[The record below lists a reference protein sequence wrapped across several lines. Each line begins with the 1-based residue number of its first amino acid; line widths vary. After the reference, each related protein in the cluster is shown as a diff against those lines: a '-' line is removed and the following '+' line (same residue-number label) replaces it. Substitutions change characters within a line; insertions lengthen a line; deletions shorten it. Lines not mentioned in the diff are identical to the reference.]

1 MFKQTLKVLL
11 ALMISVLLIGSNA
24 LAFHKDG
31 KSVSKKTD
39 WTGDSKEKK
48 IYENKFKKNYCAFDA
63 DAKKII
69 GKAKT
74 DDTTGEP
81 LLGDDNKPIF
91 EEDIYKVNVKG
102 YHSTE
107 SISIGGKSLFPF
119 DFGDVN
125 FDEHRIKLPIGD
137 KTTLKDLLN
146 YFCVQ
151 DISQERP
158 VSFKGS
164 YLKDLYEEIAKDNG
178 FVKADGSGDFKQKI
192 VPGDIYDKIAVEGL
206 LIKNPNA
213 VYYLP
218 GYYLDAYNK
227 HVTKKSKD
235 EKDAKKNAA
244 TKQGNE
250 AWISENAQNWID
262 KITTKI
268 NEYDIQIEK
277 SQSDLSK
284 VKSLLDEY
292 KSQFTKLLDQ
302 TDDLFEDVDDQ
313 KNAIVEK
320 RKDVRDLKKEALKEE
335 KLKEFDVKFS
345 KIEDLKFNKYN
356 NYTDVKGLKKSAEKA
371 KKKIKANKFI
381 GKKKFSKTIRGF
393 KISFGQSTIG
403 IIEKFENLEN
413 DDLGKQYK
421 IDNKKVADLNKKL
434 NEELDILLEYSNQ
447 LEELATLDNELRN
460 KFPWNLVII
469 GVLVLL
475 AVIGIAVYV
484 YFNNK
489 RLREIGDNADKQVG
503 SLKSDLEGKLKDTS
517 EQIRSVGRNAAR
529 AQQSEGTTEAE
540 PVAEI
545 AKTPE
550 EIIAAKYDE
559 LASEYKDALED
570 FSKVATFK
578 QKWNGLALSRKE
590 RQDGSKTILINSNQA
605 FEKSG
610 IWCVNFDE
618 KYFAFPGSTVKSNM
632 ATYMN
637 MEFMKAGID
646 FKGIF
651 SISEGSSYSTEP
663 AVLRRGGAGFIVERS
678 GKIIFPN

>member
-1 MFKQTLKVLL
+1 MLS
-11 ALMISVLLIGSNA
+11 ILLINFNA

-31 KSVSKKTD
+31 KSTSKKTD
-39 WTGDSKEKK
+39 WTGDLQEKK

-63 DAKKII
+63 DAKKIK
-69 GKAKT
+69 GKPKT
-74 DDTTGEP
+74 DDATGEP
-81 LLGDDNKPIF
+81 ILGENKKPIL
-91 EEDIYKVNVKG
+91 EQDTYEMDIEG

-119 DFGDVN
+119 GVNKN
-125 FDEHRIKLPIGD
+125 FDEHRFRLKLGD
-137 KTTLKDLLN
+137 KATLKDLLEH
-146 YFCVQ
+146 FCVQ
-151 DISQERP
+151 DISQKRP
-158 VSFKGS
+158 VSFRGS
-164 YLKDLYEEIAKDNG
+164 YLKDFYEEIAKDNG
-178 FVKADGSGDFKQKI
+178 LVKADGSGDFKQKI
-192 VPGDIYDKIAVEGL
+192 SSGDIYDKIGAEGL

-227 HVTKKSKD
+227 HVAKKSKN

-250 AWISENAQNWID
+250 AWISENAQNLID

-302 TDDLFEDVDDQ
+302 TDDVFEDVDDQ

-335 KLKEFDVKFS
+335 KLKELDTKVSKVK
-345 KIEDLKFNKYN
+345 DLKFNKYN
-356 NYTDVKGLKKSAEKA
+356 NYTDIKDLKESAERA
-371 KKKIKANKFI
+371 KKNVNANKFI
-381 GKKKFSKTIRGF
+381 GKKKFSETFFGIEV
-393 KISFGQSTIG
+393 SFGQSKIG

-413 DDLGKQYK
+413 DDLGEQYK
-421 IDNKKVADLNKKL
+421 IDNKKVADLNNKL

-447 LEELATLDNELRN
+447 LEELVALDNELRN

-469 GVLVLL
+469 GILVLL

-489 RLREIGDNADKQVG
+489 RLSEIRENADKQVG

-529 AQQSEGTTEAE
+529 AQQSGNASQEQVVDEK
-540 PVAEI
+540 P
-545 AKTPE
+545 KTPE
-550 EIIAAKYDE
+550 EIIAAKYDQ
-559 LASEYKDALED
+559 LVSEYEDALED
-570 FSKVATFK
+570 FSKVAAFK
-578 QKWNGLALSRKE
+578 QKWHGLALSRKE
-590 RQDGSKTILINSNQA
+590 RQEGTKTILINSNQA

-651 SISEGSSYSTEP
+651 SISEGSNYSTEP
-663 AVLRRGGAGFIVERS
+663 CVLKRGGAGFSVERV
-678 GKIIFPN
+678 GKIVFPN

>member
-1 MFKQTLKVLL
+1 MFNKFLKILITFIL
-11 ALMISVLLIGSNA
+11 SVLLISSNA

-31 KSVSKKTD
+31 KSTSKKTD
-39 WTGDSKEKK
+39 WTGDPQEKK
-48 IYENKFKKNYCAFDA
+48 IYQNKFKKNYCAFDA
-63 DAKKII
+63 DAKKIK

-74 DDTTGEP
+74 DDATGEP
-81 LLGDDNKPIF
+81 ILGDDNKPIF

-107 SISIGGKSLFPF
+107 SISIGGKSLFF
-119 DFGDVN
+119 FNQNKN
-125 FDEHRIKLPIGD
+125 FDEHRFNLSIGQNS
-137 KTTLKDLLN
+137 TLKNLLD

-151 DISQERP
+151 DISKDRP
-158 VSFKGS
+158 ESFKGS

-178 FVKADGSGDFKQKI
+178 LVKADGSGDFKKKI
-192 VPGDIYDKIAVEGL
+192 SSGDIYDKIATEGL

-218 GYYLDAYNK
+218 GNYLDAYNE
-227 HVTKKSKD
+227 HVAKKSKD

-268 NEYDIQIEK
+268 NEYDLQIEK

-292 KSQFTKLLDQ
+292 KSQFTKLLDR
-302 TDDLFEDVDDQ
+302 TDDVFEDVDDQ
-313 KNAIVEK
+313 KNAIVDK
-320 RKDVRDLKKEALKEE
+320 RSGVRILKKEVLKKE
-335 KLKEFDVKFS
+335 KLKELDTKVSKVK
-345 KIEDLKFNKYN
+345 DLKFNKYN
-356 NYTDVKGLKKSAEKA
+356 NYTDIKGLKKSAERA
-371 KKKIKANKFI
+371 KKNVKANKFI
-381 GKKKFSKTIRGF
+381 GKKKFSKTIAGF
-393 KISFGQSTIG
+393 EISFGQSKIG

-413 DDLGKQYK
+413 DDLGEQYK
-421 IDNKKVADLNKKL
+421 IDNKKVADLNNKL

-447 LEELATLDNELRN
+447 LEELVALDNKLRN

-489 RLREIGDNADKQVG
+489 RLSEIRENADKQVG

-529 AQQSEGTTEAE
+529 AQQSGNASQEQVVDEK
-540 PVAEI
+540 P
-545 AKTPE
+545 KTPE

-559 LASEYKDALED
+559 LVSEYKDALED
-570 FSKVATFK
+570 FSKVAAFK
-578 QKWNGLALSRKE
+578 QRWHGLALSRKE
-590 RQDGSKTILINSNQA
+590 RQDGTKTILINSNQA

-663 AVLRRGGAGFIVERS
+663 AVLKRGGAGFVLERV

>member
-1 MFKQTLKVLL
+1 MFKQTLKVLI
-11 ALMISVLLIGSNA
+11 ALMMSVLLISSNT

-31 KSVSKKTD
+31 KSTSKTTD
-39 WTGDSKEKK
+39 WTGDSQEKK
-48 IYENKFKKNYCAFDA
+48 IYENKLKKDNCAYNA
-63 DAKKII
+63 KAKKIK
-69 GKAKT
+69 GKPKI
-74 DDTTGEP
+74 DNTTGESILDENGKP
-81 LLGDDNKPIF
+81 LF
-91 EEDIYKVNVKG
+91 EDDIYKINITG
-102 YHSTE
+102 YHSTK
-107 SISIGGKSLFPF
+107 SISIGGKNLFPF
-119 DFGDVN
+119 DVTKN
-125 FDEHRIKLPIGD
+125 FDEHRFTLRLGD
-137 KTTLKDLLN
+137 KATLKDLLD

-151 DISQERP
+151 DISQKRP
-158 VSFKGS
+158 VSFRGS

-178 FVKADGSGDFKQKI
+178 LVKADGSGDFKQKI
-192 VPGDIYDKIAVEGL
+192 SSGDIYDKIGTEGL

-227 HVTKKSKD
+227 HVARKSKD
-235 EKDAKKNAA
+235 EKDAKKTAA
-244 TKQGNE
+244 RKQGNE

-302 TDDLFEDVDDQ
+302 TDDVFEDVDDK
-313 KNAIVEK
+313 KNAVFEK
-320 RKDVRDLKKEALKEE
+320 RKDVRNFSKEALNEE
-335 KLKEFDVKFS
+335 KLNELDTKVSKVK
-345 KIEDLKFNKYN
+345 DLKFNKYN
-356 NYTDVKGLKKSAEKA
+356 NYTDIKGLKKSAERA
-371 KKKIKANKFI
+371 KKNIKANKFI
-381 GKKKFSKTIRGF
+381 GKKKFSQTFAGI
-393 KISFGQSTIG
+393 KISFGQSKIG

-413 DDLGKQYK
+413 DDLGEQYK
-421 IDNKKVADLNKKL
+421 IDNKKVADLNNKL
-434 NEELDILLEYSNQ
+434 NDELDILLEYSNQ
-447 LEELATLDNELRN
+447 LEELVALDIRLRN

-484 YFNNK
+484 YLNNK
-489 RLREIGDNADKQVG
+489 RLSEIRENADRQVG

-529 AQQSEGTTEAE
+529 AQQSVNASQEQ
-540 PVAEI
+540 VADEKP
-545 AKTPE
+545 KTPE
-550 EIIAAKYDE
+550 EIMAAKYDE
-559 LASEYKDALED
+559 LVSEYKEALED
-570 FSKVATFK
+570 FSKVAAFK

-590 RQDGSKTILINSNQA
+590 RQDGTKTILTNSNQA

-651 SISEGSSYSTEP
+651 SISEGSNYSTEP
-663 AVLRRGGAGFIVERS
+663 AVLRRGGAGFVVES
-678 GKIIFPN
+678 NGKISFPN

>member
-1 MFKQTLKVLL
+1 MFNQFLKIVITFML
-11 ALMISVLLIGSNA
+11 SVLLISSNA

-31 KSVSKKTD
+31 KSTSKKTE
-39 WTGDSKEKK
+39 WTGDPQEKK
-48 IYENKFKKNYCAFDA
+48 IYQNKFKKNYCAFDA
-63 DAKKII
+63 DAKKIK
-69 GKAKT
+69 GKPKT
-74 DDTTGEP
+74 DDATGEP
-81 LLGDDNKPIF
+81 ILGENKKPIL
-91 EEDIYKVNVKG
+91 EQDTYEMDIEG

-119 DFGDVN
+119 GVNKN
-125 FDEHRIKLPIGD
+125 FDEHRFRLKLGD
-137 KTTLKDLLN
+137 KATLKDLLEH
-146 YFCVQ
+146 FCVQ
-151 DISQERP
+151 DISQKRP
-158 VSFKGS
+158 VSFRGS
-164 YLKDLYEEIAKDNG
+164 YLKDFYEEIAKDNG
-178 FVKADGSGDFKQKI
+178 LVKADGSGDFKQKI
-192 VPGDIYDKIAVEGL
+192 SSGDIYDKIATEGL

-227 HVTKKSKD
+227 HVAKKSKN

-250 AWISENAQNWID
+250 AWISENAQNLID

-302 TDDLFEDVDDQ
+302 TDDVFEDVDDQ

-335 KLKEFDVKFS
+335 KLKELDTKVSKVK
-345 KIEDLKFNKYN
+345 DLKFNKYN
-356 NYTDVKGLKKSAEKA
+356 NYTDIKDLKESAERA
-371 KKKIKANKFI
+371 KKNVNANKFI
-381 GKKKFSKTIRGF
+381 GKKKFSETFFGIEV
-393 KISFGQSTIG
+393 SFGQSKIG

-413 DDLGKQYK
+413 DDLGEQYK
-421 IDNKKVADLNKKL
+421 IDNKKVADLNNKL

-447 LEELATLDNELRN
+447 LEELVALDNELRN

-469 GVLVLL
+469 GILVLL

-489 RLREIGDNADKQVG
+489 RLSEIRENADKQVG

-517 EQIRSVGRNAAR
+517 EEIKSVGRNAAR
-529 AQQSEGTTEAE
+529 AQQSVNASQEQ
-540 PVAEI
+540 VADEKP
-545 AKTPE
+545 KTPE
-550 EIIAAKYDE
+550 EIMAAKYDQ
-559 LASEYKDALED
+559 LVSEYEDALED
-570 FSKVATFK
+570 FSKVAAFK
-578 QKWNGLALSRKE
+578 QKWHGLALSRKE
-590 RQDGSKTILINSNQA
+590 RQEGTKTILINSNQA

-651 SISEGSSYSTEP
+651 SISEGSNYSTEP
-663 AVLRRGGAGFIVERS
+663 CVLKRGGAGFSVERV
-678 GKIIFPN
+678 GKIVFPN